1 MNVPF
6 LGLVMASSK
15 RLVFDVQRCEL
26 RLARPASSRNV
37 ETPARQIDPRRLDLI
52 GILSELAEDLKTWR
66 HGQRIGSDILSKS
79 LKEER
84 MNAARED

>member
-1 MNVPF
+1 MFNN
-6 LGLVMASSK
+6 AD
-15 RLVFDVQRCEL
+15 FDWPDRNP
-26 RLARPASSRNV
+26 PASSRNV